1 MQTFID
7 KKIEDYAFHNT
18 GPESEHLQQLAT
30 QTYEQM
36 DEPQM
41 LTGRV
46 EGRLLTMLVKI
57 HQPDFI
63 LELGTFT
70 GYSALCMAE
79 GLGKN
84 GRIVTCEMDETA
96 RQFAQAAF
104 DNSAFGHKIEIRMGP
119 ALETIRGLTEE
130 IDFCFIDA
138 DKETYPLYYKEV
150 LQRTRPGGLILL
162 DNMFKS
168 GKVLAPSD
176 SESRAIASLNE
187 TIASDER
194 VDNVLLTVRDGIQL
208 VRKR

>member
-1 MQTFID
+1 M
-7 KKIEDYAFHNT
+7 E
-18 GPESEHLQQLAT
+18 
-30 QTYEQM
+30 
-36 DEPQM
+36 EPQM

-79 GLGKN
+79 GLGEN

-96 RQFAQAAF
+96 RRFAQVAF
-104 DNSAFGHKIEIRMGP
+104 DKSEFGHKIEIRMGP
-119 ALETIRGLTEE
+119 ALETIRSLTDE

-138 DKETYPLYYKEV
+138 DKETYPLYYEEV

-187 TIASDER
+187 TIASDKR

-208 VRKR
+208 VRKRSPA